1 MQLSPAK
8 GGRTREAQL
17 DEDLDGRNPHCAGFG
32 SRGVGMEREMSKV
45 APVMA
50 MLALAATLALFGF
63 VSCGRAAPAEPPPTP
78 ALPRFVEQAAFEQ
91 LVGTAGNAAAQNLPR
106 ESPDFAVRMQQ
117 HHDALET
124 YLNAWRRENWDL
136 AQADPDAYQ
145 ATMESIECDWWA
157 TYWRINGGQQQ
168 RHPFAPDC

>member
-1 MQLSPAK
+1 
-8 GGRTREAQL
+8 
-17 DEDLDGRNPHCAGFG
+17 
-32 SRGVGMEREMSKV
+32 MSKV
-45 APVMA
+45 DPVMA

-78 ALPRFVEQAAFEQ
+78 ALPGFVEQAAFEQ
-91 LVGTAGNAAAQNLPR
+91 LVRTAGNAVAQNLSR
-106 ESPDFAVRMQQ
+106 EAPDFAVGMQQ

-145 ATMESIECDWWA
+145 ATMQSIECDWWA
-157 TYWRINGGQQQ
+157 TYWLINGGQQQ
-168 RHPFAPDC
+168 RHPFAVDC